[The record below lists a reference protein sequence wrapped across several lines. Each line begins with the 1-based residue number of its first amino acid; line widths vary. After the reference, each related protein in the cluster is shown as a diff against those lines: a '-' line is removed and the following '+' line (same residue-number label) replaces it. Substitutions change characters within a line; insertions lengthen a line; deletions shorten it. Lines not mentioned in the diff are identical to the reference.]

1 VQQNSI
7 LLWFRRVIVRA
18 ALLLGVVLLVV
29 SCGSLGAVDLSPA
42 CPPGVGGRIWDL
54 GSPKSYDV
62 RPGSIEARELLKSPN
77 FGATPQAADDLKRGV
92 VDKRLAAALGMLTE
106 KHRICVDTFKK
117 VHFFLPG
124 VLEGPRIPE
133 GYCKVGGLPNTHHD
147 SGAADVRLVDGKPVK
162 GNATD
167 PDVLEAGELL
177 ACIPPTRRPDQ
188 IIGLPGWFEALG
200 YGREEGWVLA
210 PDQLKLHKDHIHI
223 GYTDE
228 AGTRNTK

>member
-42 CPPGVGGRIWDL
+42 CPPGVGRGTWTL

-62 RPGSIEARELLKSPN
+62 RPGSIEARELLESPN
-77 FGATPQAADDLKRGV
+77 FGATPQAASDLERGV
-92 VDKRLAAALGMLTE
+92 VDKRLVATLGVLTKE
-106 KHRICVDTFKK
+106 HRLCIDTFKK

-124 VLEGPRIPE
+124 LPDGPRIPE
-133 GYCKVGGLPNTHHD
+133 GYGKAGGLPNTHYF
-147 SGAADVRLVDGKPVK
+147 GRAADVRLVDDKPVK

-167 PDVLEAGELL
+167 PDVLEVGKLL
-177 ACIPPTRRPDQ
+177 AGMPPKRRPDQ
-188 IIGLPGWFEALG
+188 IIGPPKWSKALG

-210 PDQLKLHKDHIHI
+210 PDQLRLHKDHIHI
-223 GYTDE
+223 GYIDE
-228 AGTRNTK
+228 QGTHNVR